1 MSSAHHDHAFD
12 GEPTNVLS
20 PDEPRTPTWV
30 PILGAS
36 LFALAAVGVLA
47 TSDRTTALPTPPTPE
62 IAPETQRVDAPAR
75 PAGGQDGTRPTPVAR
90 PTPGGRPSL
99 DARPTPV
106 AAPSGTGPGKPV
118 TKEQLEM
125 IRKQVEQ
132 ARARGALP
140 TAPKKP

>member
-62 IAPETQRVDAPAR
+62 IAPETQRMDAPAR
-75 PAGGQDGTRPTPVAR
+75 PAGDARPTR

-99 DARPTPV
+99 DARPTTA
-106 AAPSGTGPGKPV
+106 AAPNGTGPGKPV